1 MTIRKAL
8 LVAIVLA
15 SCIDAHAQVAG
26 SQPLSVTVEQ
36 SNALL
41 QGWSVKKSVL
51 GKTVYNDQNVKIGTI
66 RDLVV
71 DPSGS
76 LSAAIIA
83 AGGFL
88 GVAVHDVA
96 VPIGL
101 LNIRDG
107 NFYLAGATKDAIKA
121 TPAFEY
127 NKIQSP
133 QKPKK
138 LQGQ

>member
-133 QKPKK
+133 PKPKK